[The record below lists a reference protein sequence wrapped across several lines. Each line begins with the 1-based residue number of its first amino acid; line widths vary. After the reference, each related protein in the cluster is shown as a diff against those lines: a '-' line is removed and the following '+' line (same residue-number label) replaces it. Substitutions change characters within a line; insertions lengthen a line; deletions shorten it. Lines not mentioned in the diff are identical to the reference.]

1 MLRRCPTCHQLVDDN
16 RLVACPRCHA
26 ILCAPTQ
33 APALPQEQLSQLAD
47 RLARPVAWVILKRW
61 WFWAGFCSLLIT
73 LLGASYVSIRAKVEE
88 VVTSHIAQRFAEP
101 RIRETFQEV
110 ANTTARELLL
120 NKIQPAVDRFRADLQ
135 NEYQAVSEEIKSLKL
150 QSNLPFLGDKAIKH
164 DDREAFEEII
174 RITRTAPEDSPLKKF
189 AIDEVRRFINQV
201 GGQWITGEFVST
213 SLLGKSGSLPKDDT
227 QIPTD
232 QLMVSLSD
240 PDFKV
245 RARAAMLLGNRRE
258 KGVPHGLLQVARTD
272 RHLLATYYAIVSFGF
287 ITRRMNRP
295 ISAGQEP
302 IGISQLIEMFD
313 IDKLEQWWKDHSAEV
328 NERLADMK

>member
-1 MLRRCPTCHQLVDDN
+1 LANFPQV
-16 RLVACPRCHA
+16 
-26 ILCAPTQ
+26 
-33 APALPQEQLSQLAD
+33 PAVGEEQEDRIVNEVID
-47 RLARPVAWVILKRW
+47 RLSKSGPMLDKLVKPIGLRIVKSVHWWIAFPLSWVAVLVGSHFTIK
-61 WFWAGFCSLLIT
+61 
-73 LLGASYVSIRAKVEE
+73 GALE
-88 VVTSHIAQRFAEP
+88 
-101 RIRETFQEV
+101 
-110 ANTTARELLL
+110 
-120 NKIQPAVDRFRADLQ
+120 
-135 NEYQAVSEEIKSLKL
+135 L

-174 RITRTAPEDSPLKKF
+174 RIARTAREDSPLKKS
-189 AIDEVRRFINQV
+189 AIDEVRRFIYQV
-201 GGQWITGEFVST
+201 GGQWITGKFVST

-258 KGVPHGLLQVARTD
+258 KGFPDGLLQVAHTD
-272 RHLLATYYAIVSFGF
+272 RHLLATYYAIVSFGY

-295 ISAGQEP
+295 IAAGQES

-313 IDKLEQWWKDHSAEV
+313 IDQLGQ
-328 NERLADMK
+328 